1 MKKKRKQS
9 LNKKAKSSNNSNLN
23 NTNKKKNSNSNLNS
37 SIKNETSIE
46 TNLILQNRYQK
57 IVQDTLKPS
66 TIKTSLLKC
75 DLSDF
80 SNCLKPQW
88 LQSSKSDFNFNK
100 KSTQLENQTTF
111 TNKSIQNSYRFN
123 LAFINVKKSTIKNNH
138 SNKFLYRT
146 NTNNLKNL
154 EYICKNFQSLNV
166 NYELIS
172 LKLKLDFFTNW
183 IFSQMGS
190 ELPYIYDKSVRK
202 QILQSCSI
210 IKHSDLIR
218 ELKELLV
225 VSFINLKQF
234 KTIYWLDVLLA
245 YESVTNIELDLFDS
259 IITKSPAQLEKK
271 QNKEQNENK
280 KPRPSYLIE
289 RDCHIFGGCL
299 DDDAQDEFFISSGA
313 VYQSWPYVYEP
324 GFQLVPLLTFEET
337 CHILS
342 RSDNRINYLTND
354 CQSSQNHLNCLA
366 SNSFD
371 ELPSYSLDNFEINLF
386 HVVNKSN
393 NNSRKQHKG
402 SVKRKKK
409 RSIRKKPSN
418 PPTYDGN
425 NELVYLSSLN
435 SIESCSLL
443 NSTFTDDD
451 EDGCSFS
458 STEYSESS
466 SSSSDDSES
475 FKAYKKRH
483 EIGLNSNL
491 NYTRNS
497 FDDLNKMN
505 RCCSQLS
512 LSELKEN
519 NNFTDSSSFE
529 NYNYNYNRK
538 KSSHSNYA
546 KAKSNVRLTNSMCNN
561 EPNEYNRLNNN
572 IKRFL
577 SQHNLNFWQINEEN
591 FSFRHH
597 HHQHHNHHQRDQL
610 IYC

>member
-9 LNKKAKSSNNSNLN
+9 LNKKAKSSNSNSNN
-23 NTNKKKNSNSNLNS
+23 NTNNKTNSNNNVV
-37 SIKNETSIE
+37 SIE
-46 TNLILQNRYQK
+46 KNI
-57 IVQDTLKPS
+57 IVQTNVQEPLKSSP
-66 TIKTSLLKC
+66 IKTSLPKWNKT
-75 DLSDF
+75 DF
-80 SNCLKPQW
+80 IDCLKPQW
-88 LQSSKSDFNFNK
+88 LQSTKSDFSFIK
-100 KSTQLENQTTF
+100 KSTQLENQHTF
-111 TNKSIQNSYRFN
+111 TNKSIQNNYRFS
-123 LAFINVKKSTIKNNH
+123 LAFIINQKSVIKNTH
-138 SNKFLYRT
+138 TKEFLQHM
-146 NTNNLKNL
+146 NTNNLKIF
-154 EYICKNFQSLNV
+154 ETIIQGFHVLNI

-172 LKLKLDFFTNW
+172 VKLKFDFFANW
-183 IFSQMGS
+183 LFNQMGS
-190 ELPYIYDKSVRK
+190 DLPYIYDNSVRE
-202 QILQSCSI
+202 QIFKSCANTT
-210 IKHSDLIR
+210 HSDLSR
-218 ELKELLV
+218 ELNELLI

-234 KTIYWLDVLLA
+234 KTIYWLNSLLA
-245 YESVTNIELDLFDS
+245 YMSVGYITLARFDS
-259 IITKSPAQLEKK
+259 KIINSPVQFESK
-271 QNKEQNENK
+271 QTRELNENK

-342 RSDNRINYLTND
+342 RSDNRINYLASD
-354 CQSSQNHLNCLA
+354 CQSSLNQLNCLA

-393 NNSRKQHKG
+393 STNNRKQHKA

-409 RSIRKKPSN
+409 RSIRKKPTN
-418 PPTYDGN
+418 PPVYDEN
-425 NELVYLSSLN
+425 NQLVYLSSLN
-435 SIESCSLL
+435 SIESCSVL
-443 NSTFTDDD
+443 NSTFTDD
-451 EDGCSFS
+451 EDGCTFS
-458 STEYSESS
+458 SSEYSES

-497 FDDLNKMN
+497 FDDLNKVN
-505 RCCSQLS
+505 RYCSQLS

-519 NNFTDSSSFE
+519 NNLTDSSSFE

-538 KSSHSNYA
+538 KSSHSNYM
-546 KAKSNVRLTNSMCNN
+546 KAKSNMRLTNSMCNN
-561 EPNEYNRLNNN
+561 EPNEPNGPNNN

-577 SQHNLNFWQINEEN
+577 SQHTLNFWQINEEN

-597 HHQHHNHHQRDQL
+597 HNNHHQQHSHNHRDQL